1 MHSGLQHYNSPAI
14 LRGVSVTFSV
24 PCIEKYCVCS
34 HDSCKPIP
42 CCNLYLQHLPP
53 FLFNF
58 KKHCLHSVPGSLA
71 SVEIG
76 WRAGSWFQDGNWT
89 KTQDSGLR
97 WRKQEGAE
105 GLAAISTLVSAHK
118 QEDQTA
124 FGAGTM
130 VIGAKWQ
137 QDFGKY
143 YFLTFWQRD
152 HLLGHTVQSVFLN
165 EKRLTDNNFSI
176 SRF

>member
-118 QEDQTA
+118 QEDKLHLEQER
-124 FGAGTM
+124 
-130 VIGAKWQ
+130 W
-137 QDFGKY
+137 
-143 YFLTFWQRD
+143 
-152 HLLGHTVQSVFLN
+152 LLGQNGNKTLVSITSLRSDKGIICLDIPYSQ
-165 EKRLTDNNFSI
+165 FS
-176 SRF
+176 SMKKD

>member
-14 LRGVSVTFSV
+14 LRGVFVTFSV

-42 CCNLYLQHLPP
+42 CCNLYFQHLPP
-53 FLFNF
+53 LFVYF
-58 KKHCLHSVPGSLA
+58 KKHCLPSVPGSLA

-76 WRAGSWFQDGNWT
+76 WRAGSWLQDGNWT
-89 KTQDSGLR
+89 KTQDSRLR
-97 WRKQEGAE
+97 AQVAPGSQQEGAE
-105 GLAAISTLVSAHK
+105 SWTSGLAAISTLVSAHK

-143 YFLTFWQRD
+143 YFLTF
-152 HLLGHTVQSVFLN
+152 
-165 EKRLTDNNFSI
+165 
-176 SRF
+176 

>member
-1 MHSGLQHYNSPAI
+1 MFVVMIHANQFL
-14 LRGVSVTFSV
+14 V
-24 PCIEKYCVCS
+24 PC
-34 HDSCKPIP
+34 
-42 CCNLYLQHLPP
+42 
-53 FLFNF
+53 LFNF
-58 KKHCLHSVPGSLA
+58 KKHNLPSVPGSLA

-124 FGAGTM
+124 FGAGMM
-130 VIGAKWQ
+130 VIEAEWH

-143 YFLTFWQRD
+143 FLMF
-152 HLLGHTVQSVFLN
+152 
-165 EKRLTDNNFSI
+165 
-176 SRF
+176 

>member
-1 MHSGLQHYNSPAI
+1 MIHANQFLVAI
-14 LRGVSVTFSV
+14 YISNICPL
-24 PCIEKYCVCS
+24 C
-34 HDSCKPIP
+34 
-42 CCNLYLQHLPP
+42 
-53 FLFNF
+53 LFNF

-97 WRKQEGAE
+97 WRKGPSKKGLRA

-143 YFLTFWQRD
+143 YFLTF
-152 HLLGHTVQSVFLN
+152 
-165 EKRLTDNNFSI
+165 
-176 SRF
+176 